1 MEKIAGDLLLGS
13 KITSPNTSIHFL
25 YHRLGELKL
34 KSLDHKGLMSKEL
47 VGSFIVSSCES
58 LLRLCLQSCS

>member
-47 VGSFIVSSCES
+47 VGSFKF
-58 LLRLCLQSCS
+58 L